1 MVPFTWCSL
10 LVPHASLGSNGTG
23 TRTRFLGSASS
34 VVVSKPL
41 HRERGPATVRTRL
54 IRHLIAGTMSSAQ
67 AAEQGVV
74 TIQTG
79 NLKLLERFAELFRI
93 DP

>member
-1 MVPFTWCSL
+1 MVL
-10 LVPHASLGSNGTG
+10 ALGPPRFVGVERHG
-23 TRTRFLGSASS
+23 YAGRFLGSASS

-41 HRERGPATVRTRL
+41 LRERGPATVRTRL

-67 AAEQGVV
+67 ATEQGVV